1 MNFGIS
7 LIFKYTVVFIVF
19 VIIFI
24 SCHKK
29 NNHSVPSIYK
39 GVEWHLISFED
50 TAKMFQKN
58 DWLWLDIEF
67 TTQSDSIFWNSH
79 HEGADKFFIQ
89 LKDTLESP
97 FYFPFYHS
105 SVGDSFFI
113 IAPKS
118 LVLKDIFNITESPY
132 FFKHDSV
139 IKCFIKI
146 KKKVNSFSDKTIL
159 TFQQDEKKIIQSFL
173 DKHRPLHQIDTNG
186 IIWLDPLPIPN
197 FKERWRVK
205 EATVAYYGY
214 FLDGRMIDFNDSLGI
229 RYNDS
234 LQLIEGLN
242 YVIKK
247 LEVGQSAKIILPSH
261 LAFGIRGSFNKTIPP
276 FTPLLYEI
284 KLLELK

>member
-7 LIFKYTVVFIVF
+7 SIFKYAVVVF
-19 VIIFI
+19 VIVFI

-29 NNHSVPSIYK
+29 EIRSIPSIYK

-50 TAKMFQKN
+50 TTKMFQKE

-67 TTQSDSIFWNSH
+67 TTQSDSVFWSSH

-89 LKDTLESP
+89 LKDTLENP
-97 FYFPFYHS
+97 FFFPFYYAAEK
-105 SVGDSFFI
+105 DSFFI

-132 FFKHDSV
+132 FIKQDSV

-146 KKKVNSFSDKTIL
+146 KKKINPFTDKAIL
-159 TFQQDEKKIIQSFL
+159 TFQQDEKKIIQNFL
-173 DKHRPLHQIDTNG
+173 NKHRPLHQIDSNG
-186 IIWLDPLPIPN
+186 IIWLEPLPIPS
-197 FKERWRVK
+197 FKERLNVK

-242 YVIKK
+242 YVIKR
-247 LEVGQSAKIILPSH
+247 LDVGQSAKIVLPSP
-261 LAFGIRGSFNKTIPP
+261 LAYGMRGSFNKTIPP

-284 KLLELK
+284 KLLQLK